1 MYVIMT
7 KRKLIVAS
15 HGGFAEGAVNA
26 ATLICGDPGCEL
38 ETFGMYLGETPA
50 VFARKLEAEVVR
62 EPEKEYVIMA
72 DLYGASICNTL
83 YPLTR
88 FPNVKL
94 FTDFNLRLLIEVMSD
109 YKDPLSAEDMETLAA
124 DNRKSLRALRFTE
137 SGGAEAE
144 DF

>member
-1 MYVIMT
+1 MI

-15 HGGFAEGAVNA
+15 HGGFAQGAVNA
-26 ATLICGDPGCEL
+26 ATLIIGELDCEL
-38 ETFGMYLGETPA
+38 EVFCMYLGETPIA
-50 VFARKLEAEVVR
+50 FVQKLEEEIVR

-72 DLYGASICNTL
+72 DLFGASICNTL

-94 FTDFNLRLLIEVMSD
+94 FTDFNLRLLIEVVSD
-109 YKDPLSAEDMETLAA
+109 YRESLTPEDMETLAA
-124 DNRKSLRALRFTE
+124 NNRECLRALHFTE
-137 SGGAEAE
+137 SGGEKSE

>member
-1 MYVIMT
+1 MT

-26 ATLICGDPGCEL
+26 ATLICGDPDFEL
-38 ETFGMYLGETPA
+38 EVFGMYLGDTPTA
-50 VFARKLEAEVVR
+50 FAQKLEAELVR

-72 DLYGASICNTL
+72 DLFGASICNAL
-83 YPLTR
+83 YPLAR

-109 YKDPLSAEDMETLAA
+109 YKDPLSPEDRETLVAN
-124 DNRKSLRALRFTE
+124 NRESLQTLRFTE
-137 SGGAEAE
+137 ADGEKSE